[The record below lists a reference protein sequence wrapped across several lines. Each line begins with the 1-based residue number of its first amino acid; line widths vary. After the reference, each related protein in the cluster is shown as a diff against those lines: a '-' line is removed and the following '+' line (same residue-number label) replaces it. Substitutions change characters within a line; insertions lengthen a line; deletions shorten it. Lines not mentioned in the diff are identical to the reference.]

1 MDSCLAGYVAGLTDV
16 GWHGDPRLV
25 EAGFAATAALRHGP
39 LFGAVE
45 LVGMTPE
52 QRAPIMRTMGGSI
65 EEFADRWAAV
75 QRFAYDRL
83 DAVRG
88 VLEAA

>member
-1 MDSCLAGYVAGLTDV
+1 
-16 GWHGDPRLV
+16 
-25 EAGFAATAALRHGP
+25 
-39 LFGAVE
+39 
-45 LVGMTPE
+45 
-52 QRAPIMRTMGGSI
+52 MRTMGGSI

>member
-1 MDSCLAGYVAGLTDV
+1 MLEVAV
-16 GWHGDPRLV
+16 GGPPI
-25 EAGFAATAALRHGP
+25 AL
-39 LFGAVE
+39 
-45 LVGMTPE
+45 TPE
-52 QRAPIMRTMGGSI
+52 SARCPPPQQRAPIMRTMGGSI